1 MRLEHKLGYLATV
14 GGVAPMIGLLG
25 TVFGMV
31 AAFSVI
37 ANSAAAPQASE
48 LARGISTALVT
59 TQMGLLIAIP
69 SIIFYEFFRN
79 KLALLVHEMAVQTET
94 LMGRFKK

>member
-1 MRLEHKLGYLATV
+1 
-14 GGVAPMIGLLG
+14 MIGLLG

-31 AAFSVI
+31 ASFSVI
-37 ANSAAAPQASE
+37 AHSAAAPQASE
-48 LARGISTALVT
+48 LAKGISTALVT

-69 SIIFYEFFRN
+69 AIIIYEFFRN
-79 KLALLVHEMAVQTET
+79 KLALLVHEMTVQTET